1 MFFVEKMI
9 DEFDHCDAQSM
20 QKLDLAI
27 RNACHVQP
35 GIFCNLMTSASYK
48 EMRLFCLQ
56 KSNNNAGSKTFY
68 LDNNLYVRFADEK
81 IRVFVQQLSVSQLS
95 ASEALVSNKK
105 RKISPTSEID
115 FNIYDTNLD

>member
-1 MFFVEKMI
+1 MWLTKSIYQLCRKSDVFVEKMI

-27 RNACHVQP
+27 TQRMSRATRYILQFDDKCFITKKCV
-35 GIFCNLMTSASYK
+35 Y
-48 EMRLFCLQ
+48 LFA

-81 IRVFVQQLSVSQLS
+81 ISLCATIVCVTIVCL
-95 ASEALVSNKK
+95 
-105 RKISPTSEID
+105 
-115 FNIYDTNLD
+115 